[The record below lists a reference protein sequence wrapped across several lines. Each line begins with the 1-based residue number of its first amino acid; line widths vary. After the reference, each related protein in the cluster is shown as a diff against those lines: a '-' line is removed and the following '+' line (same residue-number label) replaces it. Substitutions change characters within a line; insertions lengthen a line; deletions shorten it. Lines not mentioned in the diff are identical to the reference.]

1 MKKTT
6 MLFYLLLIIVVAGFI
21 WSYTQRQSD
30 VRQTDIEQVAVE
42 GITPATKNE
51 SFSGVGTLAE
61 LRTQNKD
68 LECQIILEREN
79 ELPVEGTYF
88 TSKGNIR
95 GDFLVPVEGSDETML
110 SSMIVGGDA
119 LYIWSTIEGQKFGVK
134 TSLQA
139 KSSVDTK
146 EPVPIDAIV
155 KYTCSDWKMVDGS
168 VFVPPADVS
177 FKDAAAL
184 IEAGM
189 EDGTLLP

>member
-6 MLFYLLLIIVVAGFI
+6 MLFYLLLVIVVAGFI
-21 WSYTQRQSD
+21 WSYTQRHTD

-42 GITPATKNE
+42 GVAPATKDQ
-51 SFSGVGTLAE
+51 SFSGMGTLE
-61 LRTQNKD
+61 DLRTQNRD
-68 LECQIILEREN
+68 LECQILLEREN
-79 ELPVEGTYF
+79 DTPIEGTYF
-88 TSKGNIR
+88 TSKGNLR
-95 GDFLVPVEGSDETML
+95 GDFLVPTEEGDEKIL

-119 LYIWSTIEGQKFGVK
+119 MYIWSTIEGQKFGVK

-139 KSSVDTK
+139 KPSVDTK
-146 EPVPIDAIV
+146 EPVPVDATV
-155 KYTCSDWKMVDGS
+155 KYTCSEWKMVDGS
-168 VFVPPADVS
+168 VFIPPADVS

>member
-21 WSYTQRQSD
+21 WSYTQRHSE
-30 VRQTDIEQVAVE
+30 VSQTDIEQVAVE
-42 GITPATKNE
+42 GVAPAAKDQ
-51 SFSGVGTLAE
+51 SFSGVGTLAD

-68 LECQIILEREN
+68 LECQILLDREN
-79 ELPVEGTYF
+79 DTPIEGTYF
-88 TSKGNIR
+88 TSKGNLR
-95 GDFLVPVEGSDETML
+95 GDFIVPVEGGEGTML

-119 LYIWSTIEGQKFGVK
+119 MYIWSTIEGQKFGVK

-139 KSSVDTK
+139 KQAVDTK
-146 EPVPIDAIV
+146 EPVPIDATV
-155 KYTCSDWKMVDGS
+155 KYTCSDWEMVDGS
-168 VFVPPADVS
+168 VFIPPADVS